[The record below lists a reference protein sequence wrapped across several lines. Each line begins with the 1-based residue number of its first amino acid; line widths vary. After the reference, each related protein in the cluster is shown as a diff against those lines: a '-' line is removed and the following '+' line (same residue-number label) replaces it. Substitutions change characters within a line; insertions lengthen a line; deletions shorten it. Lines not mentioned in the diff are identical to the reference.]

1 MSDTDK
7 LRAEDERDDA
17 AETQRRGIYEDRK
30 AKIVEIDKD
39 TIEQLRRHKESV
51 DEAKSKP
58 VEPR

>member
-1 MSDTDK
+1 MSETDK

-17 AETQRRGIYEDRK
+17 AEGDRRKIYENRK

-39 TIEQLRRHKESV
+39 TIEQLRQQKEAADV
-51 DEAKSKP
+51 AKSQP

>member
-1 MSDTDK
+1 MSETGK

-17 AETQRRGIYEDRK
+17 AEKERRGIYENRK

-39 TIEQLRRHKESV
+39 TVEQLRLQKEAADV
-51 DEAKSKP
+51 VKSKP